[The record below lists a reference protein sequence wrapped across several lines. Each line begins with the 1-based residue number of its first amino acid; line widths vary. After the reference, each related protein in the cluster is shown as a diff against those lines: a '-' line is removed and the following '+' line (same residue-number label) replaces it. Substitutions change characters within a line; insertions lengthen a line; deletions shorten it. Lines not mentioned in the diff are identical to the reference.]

1 LDTERCVQHR
11 LYRQHADQTGPVFV
25 KDLSRLGRDLKR
37 TIIVD
42 NVAQNFQRQPE
53 NGIHI
58 RSWFDDQ
65 EDQAL
70 YELGP
75 ILQQIADV
83 GYDDLRVGLQ
93 DVIGGS

>member
-1 LDTERCVQHR
+1 MQHR

>member
-1 LDTERCVQHR
+1 VQHR

-93 DVIGGS
+93 DIIGGS